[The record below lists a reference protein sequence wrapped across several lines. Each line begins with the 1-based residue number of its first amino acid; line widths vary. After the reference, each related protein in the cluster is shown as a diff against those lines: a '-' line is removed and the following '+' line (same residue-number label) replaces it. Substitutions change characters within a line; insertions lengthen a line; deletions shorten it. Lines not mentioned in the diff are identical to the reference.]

1 MKLVGKLTE
10 LRSIYSLRE
19 TRIAA
24 LLGALFALLIVVIL
38 LSWGSLSRDATLRE
52 WEAIAQSMA
61 RTLAQEVSQSLR
73 TADLVLK
80 SIGDQVQQAGLQRPE
95 QVPDVFHNRAT
106 FDTIRNRALVAPQVD
121 VATITDKDGNVV
133 NFTRSWP
140 PPPINLSDRDYFK
153 ALISNANLKSFLS
166 IPVQN
171 RGTGTWTFYLA
182 RPIRALNGSF
192 LGVLLTGLHS
202 GYYEM
207 LFNSA
212 AISSDMSVSLFRT
225 DGFLLARYPV
235 KEEFLGKSFAQ
246 RPVFTTL
253 VNRGDVGKT
262 MITSEPRMTSG
273 GQKEL
278 RIIAPSSVP
287 GYPLLVSVTIGA
299 DLVFAGWQNA
309 AFWVGVTVS
318 TLLLIILFLTHIAA
332 KLLYAQALAL
342 RDLSHEKQRADS
354 SAGELLR
361 LSRLSTMQ
369 EMSSAIAHE
378 LNQPLAATA
387 NYLSV
392 AAMRLNAAGGS
403 DWARQSEVL
412 DKAQQQVQRAGEII
426 RRLRNFISRGKS
438 EESRTDIYGII
449 ESAISF
455 SLVRDQHADI
465 ALTCPKTTEKLY
477 VQVDSIQIQQVLM
490 NLIRNAVEA
499 MENQSDKRLTIAAR
513 TVEGG
518 KVEVSVR
525 DNGPGL
531 PAEIREQ
538 VFHPF
543 NTTKAK
549 GMGVGLSICRTI
561 VEAHGGTIRVDDGDG
576 GGTTFRFTLSMM
588 PE

>member
-19 TRIAA
+19 TKVAA
-24 LLGALFALLIVVIL
+24 LLGALFALLILVIL
-38 LSWGSLSRDATLRE
+38 LTWGSLSRDATLRE

-153 ALISNANLKSFLS
+153 ALISNANLNSFLS

-171 RGTGTWTFYLA
+171 RGTGSWTFYFA
-182 RPIRALNGSF
+182 RPIRAPDGSY
-192 LGVLLTGLHS
+192 LGALLTGLHS
-202 GYYEM
+202 AYYSR
-207 LFNSA
+207 LFESA

-235 KEEFLGKSFAQ
+235 KEEFLGKSFAE

-354 SAGELLR
+354 AAGELLR

-438 EESRTDIYGII
+438 EESRADIYGII

-465 ALTCPKTTEKLY
+465 ALTCPKTTQQLY

-518 KVEVSVR
+518 KVEVSVG

-561 VEAHGGTIRVDDGDG
+561 VEAHGGTIRVDDRDG
-576 GGTTFRFTLSMM
+576 GGTTFRFTLPMM